1 MRATLILSKR
11 STLNELSTSSRPHLF
26 KVPPS
31 QHCLPGDHM
40 STTRIQAGRLER
52 DPRQRSPS
60 RTATPAAPA
69 PRSRRSE
76 VEGNSGSY
84 THMSWSYPARCRR
97 VRLVVAIDSQPGR
110 EGAPQGPRTMAS
122 RGACLGLLAWLL
134 LLQLQLGEAY
144 ASAAPLTSSGPT
156 GGEVSGASGQEGPT
170 GESVAHTD
178 AASMQTRTQV
188 APTHGPI
195 GVLPHLLAFSS
206 GEHAPVCGRPFLK
219 IIGGFNAE
227 EGKWPWQVSVRIRE
241 EHVCGGSLITAQ
253 WVLTAAHCIIS
264 HLQYSVKMGDRHL
277 STQKTSLVIP
287 IRNIIV
293 HPKFRTAATVINDI
307 ALLRL
312 LYPVNFTSTIHPI
325 CVPSELF
332 HVQTGTKCWVT
343 GWGKTKQEVD
353 MNSTEILQEVDQQI
367 ILYQECNEKIQTAL
381 SSKRDL
387 VLKGMICGD
396 TKKGKDSCQG
406 DSGGPMS
413 CEFNETWIQV
423 GIVSWG
429 IACGHSD
436 FPGVYTYLSFY
447 SKWVVATV
455 NQAVPLYSVLFLILL
470 ECLTLPVGILVTL

>member
-1 MRATLILSKR
+1 
-11 STLNELSTSSRPHLF
+11 
-26 KVPPS
+26 
-31 QHCLPGDHM
+31 
-40 STTRIQAGRLER
+40 
-52 DPRQRSPS
+52 
-60 RTATPAAPA
+60 
-69 PRSRRSE
+69 
-76 VEGNSGSY
+76 
-84 THMSWSYPARCRR
+84 
-97 VRLVVAIDSQPGR
+97 
-110 EGAPQGPRTMAS
+110 MAS
-122 RGACLGLLAWLL
+122 RGGCLDLLAWLL
-134 LLQLQLGEAY
+134 LLQPQLGEAY

-156 GGEVSGASGQEGPT
+156 GGEVSGASGQEVPT

-178 AASMQTRTQV
+178 APSMQTRTQV

-219 IIGGFNAE
+219 ITGGFNAE
-227 EGKWPWQVSVRIRE
+227 EGKWPWQVSVRIKE
-241 EHVCGGSLITAQ
+241 EHVCGGSLITPQ

-264 HLQYSVKMGDRHL
+264 PLQYSVKMGDRRL

-312 LYPVNFTSTIHPI
+312 LYP
-325 CVPSELF
+325 
-332 HVQTGTKCWVT
+332 
-343 GWGKTKQEVD
+343 
-353 MNSTEILQEVDQQI
+353 
-367 ILYQECNEKIQTAL
+367 
-381 SSKRDL
+381 
-387 VLKGMICGD
+387 
-396 TKKGKDSCQG
+396 G

-429 IACGHSD
+429 VACGHSD

-455 NQAVPLYSVLFLILL
+455 NQAVPWYSVLFLILL
-470 ECLTLPVGILVTL
+470 ESLTLPVGILVTL

>member
-1 MRATLILSKR
+1 MTQHP
-11 STLNELSTSSRPHLF
+11 ELS
-26 KVPPS
+26 
-31 QHCLPGDHM
+31 CWD
-40 STTRIQAGRLER
+40 
-52 DPRQRSPS
+52 
-60 RTATPAAPA
+60 
-69 PRSRRSE
+69 
-76 VEGNSGSY
+76 
-84 THMSWSYPARCRR
+84 C
-97 VRLVVAIDSQPGR
+97 
-110 EGAPQGPRTMAS
+110 
-122 RGACLGLLAWLL
+122 
-134 LLQLQLGEAY
+134 
-144 ASAAPLTSSGPT
+144 
-156 GGEVSGASGQEGPT
+156 
-170 GESVAHTD
+170 
-178 AASMQTRTQV
+178 
-188 APTHGPI
+188 
-195 GVLPHLLAFSS
+195 
-206 GEHAPVCGRPFLK
+206 
-219 IIGGFNAE
+219 
-227 EGKWPWQVSVRIRE
+227 RE

-264 HLQYSVKMGDRHL
+264 HLQYSVKMGDRRL

-343 GWGKTKQEVD
+343 GWGKTKQEAD
-353 MNSTEILQEVDQQI
+353 INSTEILQEVDQQI
-367 ILYQECNEKIQTAL
+367 ILYQECNEKIQKAL

-396 TKKGKDSCQG
+396 TEKGKDACQG

-429 IACGHSD
+429 VACGHSD

-455 NQAVPLYSVLFLILL
+455 NQAFALCWLWEAGS
-470 ECLTLPVGILVTL
+470 ERW

>member
-1 MRATLILSKR
+1 
-11 STLNELSTSSRPHLF
+11 
-26 KVPPS
+26 
-31 QHCLPGDHM
+31 
-40 STTRIQAGRLER
+40 
-52 DPRQRSPS
+52 
-60 RTATPAAPA
+60 
-69 PRSRRSE
+69 
-76 VEGNSGSY
+76 
-84 THMSWSYPARCRR
+84 
-97 VRLVVAIDSQPGR
+97 
-110 EGAPQGPRTMAS
+110 MAS
-122 RGACLGLLAWLL
+122 RGGCLDLLAWLL
-134 LLQLQLGEAY
+134 LLQPQLGEAY

-156 GGEVSGASGQEGPT
+156 GGEVSGASGQEVPT

-178 AASMQTRTQV
+178 APSMQTRTQV

-219 IIGGFNAE
+219 ITGGFNAE
-227 EGKWPWQVSVRIRE
+227 EGKWPWQVSVRIKE
-241 EHVCGGSLITAQ
+241 EHVCGGSLITPQ

-264 HLQYSVKMGDRHL
+264 PLQYSVKMGDRRL

-343 GWGKTKQEVD
+343 GWGKTKQEAD

-367 ILYQECNEKIQTAL
+367 ILYQECNKKIQTAL

-429 IACGHSD
+429 VACGHSD

-455 NQAVPLYSVLFLILL
+455 NQAVPWYSVLFLILL
-470 ECLTLPVGILVTL
+470 ESLTLPVGILVTL

>member
-1 MRATLILSKR
+1 
-11 STLNELSTSSRPHLF
+11 
-26 KVPPS
+26 
-31 QHCLPGDHM
+31 
-40 STTRIQAGRLER
+40 
-52 DPRQRSPS
+52 
-60 RTATPAAPA
+60 
-69 PRSRRSE
+69 
-76 VEGNSGSY
+76 
-84 THMSWSYPARCRR
+84 
-97 VRLVVAIDSQPGR
+97 
-110 EGAPQGPRTMAS
+110 MAS

-156 GGEVSGASGQEGPT
+156 GGEVSGA
-170 GESVAHTD
+170 
-178 AASMQTRTQV
+178 
-188 APTHGPI
+188 I
-195 GVLPHLLAFSS
+195 LLPAYPGL
-206 GEHAPVCGRPFLK
+206 VCGRPFLK

-343 GWGKTKQEVD
+343 GWGKTKQE
-353 MNSTEILQEVDQQI
+353 EPEIPILQEVDQQI

>member
-1 MRATLILSKR
+1 
-11 STLNELSTSSRPHLF
+11 
-26 KVPPS
+26 
-31 QHCLPGDHM
+31 
-40 STTRIQAGRLER
+40 
-52 DPRQRSPS
+52 
-60 RTATPAAPA
+60 
-69 PRSRRSE
+69 
-76 VEGNSGSY
+76 
-84 THMSWSYPARCRR
+84 
-97 VRLVVAIDSQPGR
+97 
-110 EGAPQGPRTMAS
+110 MAS
-122 RGACLGLLAWLL
+122 RGGCLGLLAWLLLL

-144 ASAAPLTSSGPT
+144 ASAVPLTSSGPT
-156 GGEVSGASGQEGPT
+156 SGEVSGASGQEGPT

-178 AASMQTRTQV
+178 APSMQTRTQV
-188 APTHGPI
+188 APTH
-195 GVLPHLLAFSS
+195 
-206 GEHAPVCGRPFLK
+206 VCGRPFLK
-219 IIGGFNAE
+219 IVGGFNAE
-227 EGKWPWQVSVRIRE
+227 EGKWPWQVSVRNRE
-241 EHVCGGSLITAQ
+241 EHVCGGSLIAAQ
-253 WVLTAAHCIIS
+253 WVLTAAHCILS
-264 HLQYSVKMGDRHL
+264 HWQYSVKMGDRHL

-287 IRNIIV
+287 IQNIIV

-332 HVQTGTKCWVT
+332 HVQSGTTCWVT
-343 GWGKTKQEVD
+343 GWGKTKQEAD

-367 ILYQECNEKIQTAL
+367 ILYQECNEKIRTAL

-396 TKKGKDSCQG
+396 TKKGKDACQG
-406 DSGGPMS
+406 DSGGPLS

-429 IACGHSD
+429 VACGHSD

-455 NQAVPLYSVLFLILL
+455 NQAVPLCSVMFLILL